1 MIDSEGEEEYQLIQT
16 ANQSLTIR
24 SSALHITG
32 PYLKNLDLRSF
43 GYNIVNYGRSISRT
57 VRISISLTL
66 FKSKE

>member
-32 PYLKNLDLRSF
+32 PYLKNL
-43 GYNIVNYGRSISRT
+43 
-57 VRISISLTL
+57 
-66 FKSKE
+66 

>member
-32 PYLKNLDLRSF
+32 PYLKNLWIQKTFQVLGSHKMSAWQ
-43 GYNIVNYGRSISRT
+43 NIPG
-57 VRISISLTL
+57 
-66 FKSKE
+66 